1 MFNFYIQNIEVTEPL
16 LLDLDQNSG
25 MIQYTQQNQ
34 FEPEVFSYPDQYW
47 QQQQHS
53 QDLNNSSTVP
63 NSYPQVPNNSST
75 VTKNQPMTKKKR
87 GRPSLNKNAGDRE
100 TVSSQKNLI
109 DQVPNSSQ
117 QVDQIGSRR
126 RRGRS
131 GSIKVRPA
139 EISIIE
145 DYHSNQDD
153 QNRAGPHFSE
163 NDPTIVYQ
171 GHASNS
177 HQQASTIKIKIPNY
191 QQERVPSLPE
201 KVPNFQERVP
211 NLQDNVTGYKEVV
224 TNKTLKRKSNAS
236 LDSFED
242 VSEDQRGQLSQN
254 YGVQKDFGEMKK
266 PRFSLPNDAGKEMN
280 SSNRDSNVAI
290 LYEQLGKNSDLLKIN
305 KVHSAIIIIRL
316 MLSLLLCIK

>member
-1 MFNFYIQNIEVTEPL
+1 ML
-16 LLDLDQNSG
+16 
-25 MIQYTQQNQ
+25 QYTQQNQ
-34 FEPEVFSYPDQYW
+34 FEPEQFSYPDQYW

-63 NSYPQVPNNSST
+63 NSYSQVSNNSST
-75 VTKNQPMTKKKR
+75 VTKNQPTTKKKR
-87 GRPSLNKNAGDRE
+87 GRPSLNKNAGDRQ
-100 TVSSQKNLI
+100 TVSSHNNLI
-109 DQVPNSSQ
+109 EPVPNSSQ
-117 QVDQIGSRR
+117 QVDEIGSRR

-131 GSIKVRPA
+131 SSIKVRPA

-145 DYHSNQDD
+145 DNHSNQDD

-191 QQERVPSLPE
+191 QQERVP
-201 KVPNFQERVP
+201 NFQEKVP
-211 NLQDNVTGYKEVV
+211 NLQDNVTGNKEVV
-224 TNKTLKRKSNAS
+224 TNKKLKRKSNAS

-242 VSEDQRGQLSQN
+242 VSDDQRGQLSQN
-254 YGVQKDFGEMKK
+254 YGIQEDFGEMKK
-266 PRFSLPNDAGKEMN
+266 ARFSLPNDAGKDMN

-290 LYEQLGKNSDLLKIN
+290 LYEQLGN
-305 KVHSAIIIIRL
+305 
-316 MLSLLLCIK
+316 

>member
-1 MFNFYIQNIEVTEPL
+1 MTEPP

-25 MIQYTQQNQ
+25 MLQFTLQNQ
-34 FEPEVFSYPDQYW
+34 FEPEIFSYPVQYW

-53 QDLNNSSTVP
+53 QDLNNLSAVP
-63 NSYPQVPNNSST
+63 NSYSQVSNNSST
-75 VTKNQPMTKKKR
+75 VTKNQPTTKKKR
-87 GRPSLNKNAGDRE
+87 GRPSLNKNAGDRQ
-100 TVSSQKNLI
+100 TVSVSSHNNLI
-109 DQVPNSSQ
+109 EQVPNSSQ
-117 QVDQIGSRR
+117 QVDQIGSRQ

-131 GSIKVRPA
+131 SSIKVRPA
-139 EISIIE
+139 EISLIE

-153 QNRAGPHFSE
+153 QNRAGPHFSG

-177 HQQASTIKIKIPNY
+177 HQQAPTIKIKIPSY
-191 QQERVPSLPE
+191 QQERVPNFPE
-201 KVPNFQERVP
+201 KVP

-254 YGVQKDFGEMKK
+254 YGVQEDFGEMKK

-290 LYEQLGKNSDLLKIN
+290 LYEQLGNYYSFLF
-305 KVHSAIIIIRL
+305 
-316 MLSLLLCIK
+316 